1 MSIENIEPLSVKFIN
16 NDMVNNNKLPFD
28 DVKYYQM
35 FDEDNEDKT
44 ITTWVRF
51 RLKKNGKY
59 RATGFITST
68 ENILNLDQV
77 KDNLIRKED

>member
-44 ITTWVRF
+44 TTTWVRF
-51 RLKKNGKY
+51 RLKKMVSIEPQ
-59 RATGFITST
+59 A
-68 ENILNLDQV
+68 L
-77 KDNLIRKED
+77 

>member
-1 MSIENIEPLSVKFIN
+1 MTTENIEPLSVKFIN
-16 NDMVNNNKLPFD
+16 NDMVNNNKLPFN
-28 DVKYYQM
+28 DVEYYQM

-44 ITTWVRF
+44 TTTWVRF
-51 RLKKNGKY
+51 RLKRKCNY

-68 ENILNLDQV
+68 DNILNLDQV

>member
-1 MSIENIEPLSVKFIN
+1 MSIENIEPLSVKFIK

-51 RLKKNGKY
+51 ELKKNGKY

-68 ENILNLDQV
+68 NNILNLDQV

>member
-1 MSIENIEPLSVKFIN
+1 
-16 NDMVNNNKLPFD
+16 
-28 DVKYYQM
+28 M

-44 ITTWVRF
+44 TTTWVRF

-77 KDNLIRKED
+77 KDNLIRREE

>member
-35 FDEDNEDKT
+35 FDKIMKT
-44 ITTWVRF
+44 RQQQ
-51 RLKKNGKY
+51 LG
-59 RATGFITST
+59 
-68 ENILNLDQV
+68 LDL
-77 KDNLIRKED
+77 D

>member
-51 RLKKNGKY
+51 RLKKNRKY